1 MRTCACVRG
10 NCETTPPCEDMWP
23 HALLDQKKMKAKEEK
38 SLLHVIITHA
48 STTKNIIEIS
58 DNSTF

>member
-1 MRTCACVRG
+1 MAAAPIVALTYYVDVF
-10 NCETTPPCEDMWP
+10 T
-23 HALLDQKKMKAKEEK
+23 ALLDQKKMKAKEEK